1 MALVPGGI
9 HFIKALCDRRENW
22 RLMVKLVRCW
32 NMCSVA
38 TPNESYALQMLF
50 VDEEVFLIQESFIGS
65 GDRIEATVQK
75 PLMNKFRYAL
85 FEGEV
90 YKLTLFGLMR
100 NCGKFRATSHE
111 FKIMFNETTKLIPC
125 QNPKIRSLGLALLKT
140 SDIAQTN
147 GRSDY
152 LLNFMGIPNS
162 CVGGIASEQGGTS
175 DTTNV
180 QCAIFGDLVDVV
192 CCFISGSPSGLPI
205 VVIQLARVNFYK
217 GHVGIQNLM
226 NASKIYW
233 NPEWPIAV
241 EFKNS
246 LAVHEVETDVC
257 IGTISDRGR
266 PVCLKEEF
274 LKLYPKKS
282 VGQLVETVEKG
293 SFVVLGTITKII
305 EDTSWWYMA
314 CTCMK
319 AISYDPGF
327 PYYDDCKTLLFE
339 LTAGTSLRELVLISQ
354 SKGLSCG
361 EFPTEI
367 QELVGKEFL
376 FRVENKDEL
385 LYGLDDS
392 FKIND
397 QLKFAPP
404 FTKMANIEGDTC
416 RVDLTTDINVAAS
429 VLDVSLI
436 SIGQSSSTGC
446 QSSSSAHEGG
456 EGNNRELDNSVNA
469 SSDRLKRQKRKVLKT
484 EKP

>member
-9 HFIKALCDRRENW
+9 HLIKALCDRRENW

-50 VDEEVFLIQESFIGS
+50 VDEE
-65 GDRIEATVQK
+65 
-75 PLMNKFRYAL
+75 
-85 FEGEV
+85 
-90 YKLTLFGLMR
+90 
-100 NCGKFRATSHE
+100 
-111 FKIMFNETTKLIPC
+111 
-125 QNPKIRSLGLALLKT
+125 
-140 SDIAQTN
+140 
-147 GRSDY
+147 
-152 LLNFMGIPNS
+152 
-162 CVGGIASEQGGTS
+162 
-175 DTTNV
+175 
-180 QCAIFGDLVDVV
+180 
-192 CCFISGSPSGLPI
+192 
-205 VVIQLARVNFYK
+205 LARVNFYK

-266 PVCLKEEF
+266 PVCFREEF
-274 LKLYPKKS
+274 LKLYPKKF
-282 VGQLVETVEKG
+282 VGQLVETVEEG
-293 SFVVLGTITKII
+293 SFVVLGTITEII

-319 AISYDPGF
+319 AISYDSGF

-339 LTAGTSLRELVLISQ
+339 LT
-354 SKGLSCG
+354 
-361 EFPTEI
+361 P
-367 QELVGKEFL
+367 
-376 FRVENKDEL
+376 ENKDEL
-385 LYGLDDS
+385 FYGLDDS
-392 FKIND
+392 FKTND

-416 RVDLTTDINVAAS
+416 CVDLTIDINVAVS

-456 EGNNRELDNSVNA
+456 EGNKRELDNSVNA
-469 SSDRLKRQKRKVLKT
+469 SSDRLKRPKRKVLKT